1 MAQLTPLAAADAA
14 RLLADYGLSLAEW
27 RPLDAGSVNSN
38 FTFTTP
44 EGQRYFARIYEEQ
57 GAAGAETEFSLLEA
71 LARQGVPVALP
82 RPLVDGRRVH
92 EFQGKPFAV
101 YPFVEGEILCQKR
114 VDEAACAAVGEALAR
129 VHLASAA
136 APPLGEGRFRLADLR
151 VRLERVDASGRP
163 DLIAAA
169 DVVRGLMDKYEPQ
182 RASGLPSGLIHGDL
196 FRDNVLFREGRIA
209 ALLDFESASRGVFAY
224 DVMVTLLAWCFGDG
238 LDVRLA
244 SALLRAYQAV
254 RPLSEDERAAL
265 AKEGAFV
272 CLRFATTRLT
282 DFSLRVPPGA
292 TPERDYGR
300 FLARL
305 EALEGGALAEILRN
319 L

>member
-1 MAQLTPLAAADAA
+1 VREHQARRGPHDDVVDHARAVHQHAHLTARFPRGVREGSYEFGGGDAVGGDSAAIDALEGAEGTGSESGGVSVDVGHRVVPSKGAKSAGRGRAAGAERRGRGEGRHRARGHGAARWRSDPAPIPLRSRDDPLGTTALAGDGACPRGAPVGNRAPMAQLTPLAAADAA

-114 VDEAACAAVGEALAR
+114 VEVAACAAVG
-129 VHLASAA
+129 
-136 APPLGEGRFRLADLR
+136 
-151 VRLERVDASGRP
+151 DA
-163 DLIAAA
+163 
-169 DVVRGLMDKYEPQ
+169 
-182 RASGLPSGLIHGDL
+182 
-196 FRDNVLFREGRIA
+196 
-209 ALLDFESASRGVFAY
+209 
-224 DVMVTLLAWCFGDG
+224 
-238 LDVRLA
+238 
-244 SALLRAYQAV
+244 
-254 RPLSEDERAAL
+254 
-265 AKEGAFV
+265 
-272 CLRFATTRLT
+272 
-282 DFSLRVPPGA
+282 
-292 TPERDYGR
+292 
-300 FLARL
+300 
-305 EALEGGALAEILRN
+305 
-319 L
+319 